1 MYILVEKNQQTGN
14 YDVTPNA
21 VPSTPTLAD
30 MPPMG
35 AEISSYDTVYAFLGL
50 QEQAQQ
56 LNETYNISLWKN
68 GTGYYDSVNKTYIAG
83 SHDGLFDLGDEG
95 YFIRSGDK
103 IYATGGND
111 QFTPIDS
118 YDIVESDVIVKLN
131 GTVLSESETTYHDG
145 DVLTFEAVSGKTCA
159 YELCNVHGFYSFDT
173 TETETL
179 DGRSYNVHSVIVM
192 SKDETNMTI
201 GLTKYVF
208 RLGQ

>member
-21 VPSTPTLAD
+21 APSTPTLAD

-35 AEISSYDTVYAFLGL
+35 AEITSYDNVYVFLGF

-56 LNETYNISLWKN
+56 LDENDNVSLWMDAD
-68 GTGYYDSVNKTYIAG
+68 GYYDSVNKTYFA
-83 SHDGLFDLGDEG
+83 SNYDDLFYLGDG
-95 YFIRSGDK
+95 YYIRSGDK
-103 IYATGGND
+103 VYATGGND

-118 YDIVESDVIVKLN
+118 YDIIESDVIVKLN
-131 GTVLSESETTYHDG
+131 GTVLSEGETTYHGG
-145 DVLTFEAVSGKTCA
+145 DALTFEAVSGKTCGYVFA
-159 YELCNVHGFYSFDT
+159 GIEGFNSLNT
-173 TETETL
+173 TETRTL
-179 DGRSYNVHSVIVM
+179 DGTNYTVYPVIVM

-201 GLTKYVF
+201 GLAKYVL

>member
-21 VPSTPTLAD
+21 APSTPTLAD

-56 LNETYNISLWKN
+56 LNETYDVSLWKN
-68 GTGYYDSVNKTYIAG
+68 GSGYYDSVNKTYLA
-83 SHDGLFDLGDEG
+83 SNYDGLSDLGEQE
-95 YFIRSGDK
+95 YYIRSGDK
-103 IYATGGND
+103 MYATGGND

-118 YDIVESDVIVKLN
+118 YDIIESDVIVKLN
-131 GTVLSESETTYHDG
+131 GTVLSEGETTYHDG
-145 DVLTFEAVSGKTCA
+145 DVLTFEAVSGKTCG
-159 YELCNVHGFYSFDT
+159 YEFAGIEGFNSFNT
-173 TETETL
+173 TETRTL
-179 DGRSYNVHSVIVM
+179 DGTNYTVYPVIVM

-201 GLTKYVF
+201 GLTKYVL
-208 RLGQ
+208 RLG

>member
-21 VPSTPTLAD
+21 APSTPTLAD

-35 AEISSYDTVYAFLGL
+35 AEISSYDSVYVFLGF

-56 LNETYNISLWKN
+56 LNEGYNVSLWKN
-68 GTGYYDSVNKTYIAG
+68 GSGYYDSVNKTYIAG
-83 SHDGLFDLGDEG
+83 NYDGLSLLGDDG
-95 YFIRSGDK
+95 YYIRSGDK
-103 IYATGGND
+103 MYATGGND

-118 YDIVESDVIVKLN
+118 YDIVESDIIVKLN
-131 GTVLSESETTYHDG
+131 GTVLSEGETTYHHNDI
-145 DVLTFEAVSGKTCA
+145 LTFEPVSGKTCA
-159 YELCNVHGFYSFDT
+159 YEFGGIQGFYFFDT

-179 DGRSYNVHSVIVM
+179 DGNNYTVYPVIVM

-201 GLTKYVF
+201 GFAKYVL
-208 RLGQ
+208 RLSQ